1 MLPGC
6 SLLARRRLHWHCG
19 PAESMAYVCDCGQAL
34 WALLYRRAL
43 GAVAARR
50 RSRRCLRGWFRHL
63 QRIQVIMPRLLDT
76 TR

>member
-1 MLPGC
+1 
-6 SLLARRRLHWHCG
+6 
-19 PAESMAYVCDCGQAL
+19 MAYVCDCGQAL

-43 GAVAARR
+43 GAVGARR

-76 TR
+76 TMIWSGGWGHRHLPAQD